1 MKIPKFLIGLLVGT
15 LLAAAFWYWQKSTS
29 AEDGALEVLD
39 RLAASEAR
47 LRDLQRQTA
56 AGSQP
61 PPPAYDDSLA
71 DDLRLIEGIGPTY
84 AKRLHDAGITSFEA
98 LAALPA
104 EQLVEITGVR
114 SMETAVEWIVAAES
128 RSTR

>member
-61 PPPAYDDSLA
+61 PPPTYDDSLA